1 MGNLKRDYLKDVE
14 KNFYM
19 ITYAFI
25 QAMEGLRNLD
35 GVVTA
40 PVWDVWTKSGMMTP
54 SMKKNIKTAYTY
66 LKKFIIETND
76 NMSDTFRNKL
86 KLQSND
92 FDYKLVDSYTVKKI
106 MRDAED
112 KLKYAVMER
121 KYFEPII
128 EDIASVR
135 CVGCTSNY
143 EKCPLYKTLDDIHT
157 PYVKE
162 CSNCPYACNL
172 DEFTEENLDN
182 IRLMRTVIEKK
193 LNVPKEIGRKV
204 EYNEVCN
211 SDAKKEFTGD
221 NGQCSSKCTIKNTPK
236 RTTKKRKQSKKNRK

>member
-92 FDYKLVDSYTVKKI
+92 FKI
-106 MRDAED
+106 SM
-112 KLKYAVMER
+112 
-121 KYFEPII
+121 I
-128 EDIASVR
+128 
-135 CVGCTSNY
+135 
-143 EKCPLYKTLDDIHT
+143 
-157 PYVKE
+157 
-162 CSNCPYACNL
+162 
-172 DEFTEENLDN
+172 
-182 IRLMRTVIEKK
+182 
-193 LNVPKEIGRKV
+193 
-204 EYNEVCN
+204 
-211 SDAKKEFTGD
+211 
-221 NGQCSSKCTIKNTPK
+221 
-236 RTTKKRKQSKKNRK
+236 